1 MEDISSS
8 VISSSVESV
17 VEEDFDWVADKNF
30 SSENKKDYL
39 KYPLSLW
46 REIVYESGIN
56 IYSMG
61 EYYADRVEKVLKNE
75 VFKSFK
81 FYKEKRGKFKINY
94 VKYYNVDE
102 LVLTKNSIIPDFFVH
117 KIEVKKFK
125 ELLENRKYMMRT
137 FQELNTN
144 KKYISVI
151 GEIKISQNYVFKN
164 NNQRKDYIKFI
175 QNANSTEEELVLMYV
190 YDESYKLFK
199 EVSPKNEDKIFLI
212 LCYIPRLFL
221 DDCYKAYNN
230 IIKELKLNINE
241 IDLNKKPNE
250 IKLNKEELINE
261 LKEELNASKEEL
273 KASKEESKKRKKK
286 EIYVGGI
293 GITIVLLIFAFL
305 IQKINSLKKI

>member
-1 MEDISSS
+1 
-8 VISSSVESV
+8 
-17 VEEDFDWVADKNF
+17 
-30 SSENKKDYL
+30 
-39 KYPLSLW
+39 
-46 REIVYESGIN
+46 
-56 IYSMG
+56 MG

-273 KASKEESKKRKKK
+273 KASKEELNASKEELNASKEELNASKEELKASKEESKKRKKK